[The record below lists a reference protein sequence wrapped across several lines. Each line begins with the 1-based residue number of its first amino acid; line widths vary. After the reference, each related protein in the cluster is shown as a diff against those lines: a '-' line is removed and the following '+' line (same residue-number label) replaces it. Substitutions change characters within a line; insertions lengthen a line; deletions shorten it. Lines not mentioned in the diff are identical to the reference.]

1 MERKLWYR
9 RPAAAWEEAL
19 PLGSGRLG
27 MMVFGG
33 IETERIQLTEETMW
47 SGYPHDN
54 DNPLCRKHLPEMR
67 RLIFEGKIAE
77 AEELCKQ
84 YLVCREGSGVRYTG
98 PFGSFEPVGDL
109 YVQTVGRPTL
119 DSRAY
124 RRELDLFDG
133 IATVS
138 FGNTVRH
145 SFVSV
150 EYGVTVTEILCEENM
165 MLKLRFEP
173 NKATPVYEK
182 EGNILARG
190 AFAGKGAS
198 SFCTLISCVTEG
210 GDVKAYRDSE
220 SQGLF
225 PGNTRR
231 VVIYTAT
238 ATTYDTDRDPEKV
251 CRACILRAKEA
262 GFDRILAEHLA
273 SHRELMERATFTL
286 GGKDRSGFS
295 TEERLEAICRGEQ
308 DTAFSELYFNYG
320 KYLLIAAST
329 ACRLPSNLQGIW
341 TKDATPP
348 WGADFHININ
358 VQMMYWHAEVLG
370 LTEQVAPLYRY
381 IEDLAHAGEK
391 TAAVQYGCRGWT
403 AHTLA
408 NPWGFTA
415 PGADPSWGAFATA
428 GAWCCRHIWER
439 YLYTGDS
446 KILEEYYPVI
456 RGSALFFLDYLTE
469 DPRTKYLVTVPANS
483 PENKYRDSLTG
494 EARAMCAGPT
504 MDNCIIRELL
514 QIAVKTAEILDK
526 DETLREEWKNKEAR
540 IPPIRIGKLGQIMEW
555 AEDYEEVEPG
565 HRHISHLYALYPGNA
580 ITAEKTPDL
589 FDAARVTLRRRIEH
603 GSGQTGWSAAW
614 IICFFARLFEGE
626 EALSSLLHLYRTGT
640 YRNLFDHH
648 PTVFFQIDGNF
659 GATAGM
665 AEMLLQ
671 SHEELIRVL
680 PACPREWKNGE
691 IKGFRARGGFLVDAS
706 WENGKITS
714 LSVYSNLGRPL
725 SLLADGKRYSFAT
738 ESGKKYTLI

>member
-19 PLGSGRLG
+19 PLGGGRLG

-47 SGYPHDN
+47 AGYPHDN
-54 DNPLCRKHLPEMR
+54 DNPLCREHLPAMR

-77 AEELCKQ
+77 AEELCKKH
-84 YLVCREGSGVRYTG
+84 LVCREGSGVRYTG

-109 YVQTVGRPTL
+109 YVQMVGRPTV

-138 FGNTVRH
+138 FGNTVRR

-150 EYGVTVTEILCEENM
+150 QYGVTVTEIVSKENM
-165 MLKLRFEP
+165 QLKIRLDA
-173 NKATPVYEK
+173 NKAAPVYEK

-190 AFAGKGAS
+190 AFAGEGAS
-198 SFCTLISCVTEG
+198 SFCTVVSCVAEG
-210 GDVKAYRDSE
+210 GDIKAYRDSE
-220 SQGLF
+220 SEGVF
-225 PGNTRR
+225 PGNTCR
-231 VVIYTAT
+231 VIIYTAT
-238 ATTYDTDRDPEKV
+238 ATSYDTDKDPETA
-251 CRACILRAKEA
+251 CRASIARAKEA
-262 GFDRILAEHLA
+262 GFDRILTEHLS
-273 SHRELMERATFTL
+273 SHREMMERATFTL
-286 GGKDRSGFS
+286 GGEDRSELS
-295 TEERLEAICRGEQ
+295 TDERLEAICRGEQ

-329 ACRLPSNLQGIW
+329 NCRLPSNLQGIW
-341 TKDATPP
+341 VKDATPP

-358 VQMMYWHAEVLG
+358 LQMMYWHAEVLG
-370 LTEQVAPLYRY
+370 LTEQVDPLCHY
-381 IEDLAHAGEK
+381 IEDLARAGEK
-391 TAAVQYGCRGWT
+391 TAAVQYGCRGWV

-439 YLYTGDS
+439 YLYSGDAES
-446 KILEEYYPVI
+446 LKRYYPVI
-456 RGSALFFLDYLTE
+456 RGSALFFLDFLVE
-469 DPRTKYLVTVPANS
+469 DPRTGCLITAPANS
-483 PENKYRDSLTG
+483 PENHYRDPKTG

-504 MDNCIIRELL
+504 MDNCIVRELL
-514 QIAVKTAEILDK
+514 QIAVKAAEILGE
-526 DETLREEWKNKEAR
+526 DEILREEWRKAEAR
-540 IPPIRIGKLGQIMEW
+540 IPQIRIGKLGQIMEW

-580 ITAEKTPDL
+580 ISAQNTPEL
-589 FDAARVTLRRRIEH
+589 FEAARVTLRRRIEH

-614 IICFFARLFEGE
+614 IVCFFARLFEGD
-626 EALSSLLHLYRTGT
+626 EALSSLLHLYKTGT

-648 PTVFFQIDGNF
+648 PTVFFQIDGNL

-671 SHEELIRVL
+671 SHEDIIRVL
-680 PACPREWKNGE
+680 PACPSEWKSGE

-706 WENGKITS
+706 WEQGNITS
-714 LSVYSNLGRPL
+714 LSVRSLLGRPL
-725 SLLADGKRYSFAT
+725 SLLAEGKTYSFAT
-738 ESGKKYTLI
+738 EAEKTYKLI